1 MAKEI
6 RVITKRYNKKF
17 RKKWNFYMVGRFK
30 HTSEYEQTREEYI
43 DKNIAYEPN
52 IGIWAKE
59 RKQYVDKAANSMR
72 GIVYCLN
79 GFLEEMG
86 FTERLKLDVECYR
99 KRLYKKYEVKE

>member
-17 RKKWNFYMVGRFK
+17 RKKWDAYMGSGFERAWR
-30 HTSEYEQTREEYI
+30 YEQADAERI
-43 DKNIAYEPN
+43 DALIRYEPN
-52 IGIWAKE
+52 RGVWAKD
-59 RKQYVDKAANSMR
+59 RKLYVDEVVNSRKGMVAA
-72 GIVYCLN
+72 LN
-79 GFLEEMG
+79 GFLAEMG